1 MDDNIG
7 ASHQGPP
14 AALSASAASHLLA
27 SFAAYEPISRSTS
40 PGLPFP
46 KSDDDDKRRY
56 RQRTFAYF
64 RQLPFEVEEEAQR
77 DAALQGILK
86 QLYIA
91 IQAEDF
97 SPGALHWTRE
107 LQGWL
112 NLKFEMT
119 RELRA
124 KLAKLYYSLALAPGV
139 DGNAADRFVRM
150 AVNLTRYV
158 GMGQASPLNPPL
170 AVPLLIWTLGK
181 IIISNRAKI
190 LLSTG
195 NRCGQR
201 SRPTCSPPKS
211 QPISRTE
218 DERPSS
224 SSG

>member
-27 SFAAYEPISRSTS
+27 SFSAYEPISRSTS

-158 GMGQASPLNPPL
+158 GMGQAT
-170 AVPLLIWTLGK
+170 LLT
-181 IIISNRAKI
+181 
-190 LLSTG
+190 
-195 NRCGQR
+195 
-201 SRPTCSPPKS
+201 P
-211 QPISRTE
+211 QPCYAHTN
-218 DERPSS
+218 
-224 SSG
+224 